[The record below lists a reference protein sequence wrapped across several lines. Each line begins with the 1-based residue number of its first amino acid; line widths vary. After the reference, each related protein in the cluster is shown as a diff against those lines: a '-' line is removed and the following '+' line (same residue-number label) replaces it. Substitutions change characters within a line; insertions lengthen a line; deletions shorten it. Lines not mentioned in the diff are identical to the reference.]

1 MSFKIRIMNNIN
13 RVILWCLLLAFCQI
27 GTAQIIDDTQTEFL
41 KPFRAKLA
49 KSKKFEAAPLLPKLD
64 TNANKKLNYVVPTHL
79 STLAYPAPVI
89 RPLAMPKAKDAPVY
103 SFYAKA
109 GFGYPLSPLVE
120 LSYYNKDINN
130 LKFGLNAR
138 HHSVIQGYLPNQSF
152 TKTHFD
158 ANATYFTQKNLAV
171 GARFEFNFNT
181 NRFYGFT
188 DSIETITI
196 SEDSMR
202 QRFVDVKGNINLFNS
217 TINKANFNYRGD
229 IDFYSYSDAFGSS
242 EFSLTPNI
250 MIEKWFGKSKN
261 RHPLRLNVGLNY
273 LSFDDVPITIDST
286 TTTATKSIFLFY
298 FHPTF
303 TVNAGDFKARLGV
316 NLGVNEGNFFIHP
329 DVELSYSIA
338 GGAFIPYAGAVGQ
351 VRQNSFRSLTYYNRF
366 LVSNPELHH
375 TNYLELFGG
384 LKGSIKKI
392 GYDVKAGYAITQNLP
407 YFLNDT
413 SDSLAQ
419 FSRFRPVYD
428 TTGIVFVRG
437 TLDFRL
443 LKDLVVGGTIGYN
456 IYNTKNYEKAF
467 HLPTFESNF
476 FITYNMYFNGKKS
489 KPKKGGR
496 RDSNYLSLKAELFVN
511 AGVPYLDETNTVKVL
526 QGLYD
531 FSFNIRYQVSPNFAL
546 FADLNNIIHNQ
557 NQRWYLYRQLGF
569 NGMVG
574 LELKF

>member
-1 MSFKIRIMNNIN
+1 MNYIHK
-13 RVILWCLLLAFCQI
+13 VIVLCLFLAFSQT
-27 GTAQIIDDTQTEFL
+27 GMAQIIDDTQTEFL

-49 KSKKFEAAPLLPKLD
+49 KSKKFEARPHLPKLD
-64 TNANKKLNYVVPTHL
+64 TNSNKNLNYVAPTHL
-79 STLAYPAPVI
+79 SLLSYPAPVI
-89 RPLAMPKAKDAPVY
+89 RPLAMPKGKGAPVY

-120 LSYYNKDINN
+120 LSYYNKNSTN
-130 LKFGLNAR
+130 FKFGVNAK
-138 HHSVIQGYLPNQSF
+138 HHSVIKGYLPNQSF

-158 ANATYFTQKNLAV
+158 ANATYFTKKSLAI

-202 QRFVDVKGNINLFNS
+202 QRFIDVKGNINLFNGTS
-217 TINKANFNYRGD
+217 NKANFNYRGD

-242 EFSLTPNI
+242 EFSITPNL
-250 MIEKWFGKSKN
+250 MIEKWFGKGKN
-261 RHPLRLNVGLNY
+261 KHSLHMDIGMNY
-273 LSFDDVPITIDST
+273 LTFNDIPVTIDST
-286 TTTATKSIFLFY
+286 TTTAAKNIVLFY

-303 TVNAGDFKARLGV
+303 TINAGDFKARLGV
-316 NLGVNEGNFFIHP
+316 NLGVNETKFFIHP

-338 GGAFIPYAGAVGQ
+338 RGAFVPYVGAVGQ
-351 VRQNSFRSLTYYNRF
+351 VRQNSYRSLTNYNRF

-384 LKGSIKKI
+384 LKGSFKKI
-392 GYDVKAGYAITQNLP
+392 SYDVRGGYAITQNLP

-413 SDSLAQ
+413 DSLAQ

-443 LKDLVVGGTIGYN
+443 LKNLVVGGTIGYN
-456 IYNTKNYEKAF
+456 VYNTTNFEKAF

-476 FITYNMYFNGKKS
+476 FVSYDIYLNGKKS
-489 KPKKGGR
+489 KSKKGGR
-496 RDSNYLSLKAELFVN
+496 KDSNYLSLKAELFVN
-511 AGVPYLDETNTVKVL
+511 AGVPYMDENQTVQVL

-531 FSFNIRYQVSPNFAL
+531 FSFNVRYQVSPNFAL
-546 FADLNNIIHNQ
+546 FVDLNNIIHNQ